1 MIIDGIAYKD
11 LDVNQRPDLG
21 SWKCAKREKSDI
33 TGKEVR
39 EYYGLS
45 DDIDKLPTWNT
56 KDKYTNDK
64 YKKFLL
70 QVQLQYVQTQAKS
83 QFTKKQQRLGQ

>member
-1 MIIDGIAYKD
+1 MCK
-11 LDVNQRPDLG
+11 
-21 SWKCAKREKSDI
+21 KRKI
-33 TGKEVR
+33 RYYRKKVR

-56 KDKYTNDK
+56 NYKYTNDK
-64 YKKFLL
+64 YTNNKYKKSLL

-83 QFTKKQQRLGQ
+83 